1 MAADTPSTQ
10 TPPSQQASPPPS
22 GLFQPLHQ
30 LVGYVEEHKLA
41 SILLLAVSYPALG
54 KWNSACSVS
63 SQSTTSRQG
72 IGSFDLV
79 LTIVLGVVA
88 VYQNKHFSWQ
98 ARFAYNQWASFTSTF
113 EQVLGGS
120 ALTIGVLIALLSPVP
135 TSTVT
140 AVLLVAW
147 HYVQVTYHKNIR
159 TVAAEVEEA
168 AYKAKVSLDNSR
180 SYSASVTAY
189 EASILTLVAS
199 LYNDTGRYNLQTITA
214 IAPTLTANIDALG
227 PAAKEATIL
236 VTNSTPLLAKAVH
249 AYEEVRWTADKANLL
264 AKHGEVA
271 EAAELIASLSTA
283 VAGIQDIESQLL
295 TTQTQSHDIAVK
307 IHLDDL
313 LNLHKQVIAELQTA
327 ATPPPAPEQPRQ
339 PEPGELPNEVTLR
352 NPKAI
357 VGSLSGASDNI
368 DDQAFPLESPFAIT
382 LYGHSTT
389 TLQIIDNGMI
399 CLDTPPTAGLSSPA
413 MRNGQPLPARTDIPP
428 YTLFPLWK
436 DLKIAAGKPH
446 GIYYDVEGQEGNRQL
461 KIEFYV
467 TRYNMEDQYFHF
479 LVIFDENKPGYATF
493 RYFDVQ
499 DGGAEGT
506 VGVQGPN
513 EYNQFSYNESK
524 VSRGLQL
531 VFNTTPGVNDVQSS
545 TFNI

>member
-10 TPPSQQASPPPS
+10 TPSSQQASPAPS

-30 LVGYVEEHKLA
+30 LVGYLEEHKPSL
-41 SILLLAVSYPALG
+41 ILLAVFYPALG
-54 KWNSACSVS
+54 KWNSSCSAM
-63 SQSTTSRQG
+63 SQSTG
-72 IGSFDLV
+72 GLHYIGSFDLI
-79 LTIVLGVVA
+79 LTTVLGVVA
-88 VYQNKHFSWQ
+88 VYQNKYFSWQ
-98 ARFAYNQWASFTSTF
+98 ARFAYNQWTTFTSTF

-120 ALTIGVLIALLSPVP
+120 ALTVGVLIALLSPVP
-135 TSTVT
+135 ASTVT
-140 AVLLVAW
+140 AVLLLAW

-159 TVAAEVEEA
+159 TVAANVEEA

-180 SYSASVTAY
+180 TYSASVTSY

-199 LYNDTGRYNLQTITA
+199 LYNDTGRYNLQTIAA

-227 PAAKEATIL
+227 PAAKEATVL
-236 VTNSTPLLAKAVH
+236 VTNATPLLAKAVQ
-249 AYEEVRWTADKANLL
+249 AYEEIRWIADKANLL
-264 AKHGEVA
+264 AKHGEVT
-271 EAAELIASLSTA
+271 EAAELIASLSAAITA
-283 VAGIQDIESQLL
+283 IQEVESQLL
-295 TTQTQSHDIAVK
+295 TAQTQAHDIAVK

-313 LNLHKQVIAELQTA
+313 LDLHKQIIAQLQTA

-357 VGSLSGASDNI
+357 VGSLSGAPDNI
-368 DDQAFPLESPFAIT
+368 DDQAFPLESPFPIS
-382 LYGHSTT
+382 LYGRSTT

-399 CLDTPPTAGLSSPA
+399 CLDTAPTASLSSPA
-413 MRNGQPLPARTDIPP
+413 MRNGQPLPARSDIPP

-436 DLKIAAGKPH
+436 DLKITAGKPH
-446 GIYYDVEGQEGNRQL
+446 GIYYDVEGSDGNRQL

-479 LVIFDENKPGYATF
+479 LVIFEESKPGYATF

-506 VGVQGPN
+506 VGVQGPD

-524 VSRGLQL
+524 ITRGLQL
-531 VFNTTPGVNDVQSS
+531 VFNTAPGVNDVQTS